1 MREPKLGSTHTVGE
15 VMGVVL
21 IWFGN
26 SERRKCRREPF
37 LGVKAQQL
45 LASHPRPR
53 QTSEDGRIGAFQ
65 SNAAS
70 RSDPVEV
77 TDQILLAISLQVS
90 SFV

>member
-1 MREPKLGSTHTVGE
+1 M
-15 VMGVVL
+15 VL

-26 SERRKCRREPF
+26 SERRECRREP

-90 SFV
+90 SWYFGTPTFPGRV